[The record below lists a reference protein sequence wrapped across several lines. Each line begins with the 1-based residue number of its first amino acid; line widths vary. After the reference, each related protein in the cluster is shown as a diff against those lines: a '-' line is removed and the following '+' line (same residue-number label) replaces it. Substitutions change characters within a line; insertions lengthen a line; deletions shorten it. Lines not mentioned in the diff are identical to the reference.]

1 MAEIERKGISV
12 IGIEMVMMLITKMMV
27 TMLMMVLITKAVVM
41 IVLTPRTRPTFCL
54 PSLPLARSSP
64 T

>member
-1 MAEIERKGISV
+1 MAEMQRKGISV

-27 TMLMMVLITKAVVM
+27 TMVLITKVM
-41 IVLTPRTRPTFCL
+41 VMMVLTPRTRPTSYL
-54 PSLPLARSSP
+54 PSLPLARSSA

>member
-1 MAEIERKGISV
+1 MAEMQRKGISV

-27 TMLMMVLITKAVVM
+27 TMVLITKVM
-41 IVLTPRTRPTFCL
+41 VMMVLTPRTRPTSYL
-54 PSLPLARSSP
+54 ASLPLARSSA